1 MFKSYPTNRY
11 DPFGIGSVREGKAL
25 GFFSPRCIKT
35 TEKPATP
42 AAEVAVKKKKE
53 KGFFDHPFDIPLEV
67 MKRPRVPV
75 KEQLQGKVKE
85 AWLLWRDDY
94 SQSLRPITS
103 TAPDSTKPSTAKE
116 LAAVSRL
123 YEMRGC
129 PPLSAHLATK
139 APK

>member
-25 GFFSPRCIKT
+25 GFFSPRCIQAT
-35 TEKPATP
+35 TETTAKNPVAK
-42 AAEVAVKKKKE
+42 AAAVKDNKKK
-53 KGFFDHPFDIPLEV
+53 KGFFDHPFDIPLEI

-94 SQSLRPITS
+94 SQSLKPITS
-103 TAPDSTKPSTAKE
+103 TAPDSTKPSTARE

-129 PPLSAHLATK
+129 PPLMK
-139 APK
+139 ASKQ